1 MVEPSHRENLERGQL
16 RRLQE
21 MLAPILET
29 NAFYRRKLNGAGIER
44 PEDVHSLETYRS
56 LPFTTRDEFSADQL
70 DHPPFG
76 SNLTYPLQRYVRIH
90 RTSGTSGS
98 FLRWLDTEDC
108 WRWWARC
115 WAAVFAGAGVEA
127 GDRVFFA
134 FSFGPF
140 IGFWSGYEAAR
151 SVGALAIPGG
161 GMDSESRVRAIV
173 EEGATVV
180 VCTPTYALHLAE
192 VAAGAGISLA
202 DSRVQITIHAGE
214 PGAGMEATRKR
225 IEEAWG
231 ARCFDHAGAT
241 EVGAWGF
248 ECGAREGMHLNEHE
262 FIFEV
267 VDPGTGEAA
276 AEGELVIT
284 NLGRAGMPAI
294 RYRTGDRVRL
304 HSQPCSCGRSLR
316 RLAGG
321 VVGRMD
327 DALVIRGTVVYPSA
341 IENIVRRFPGV
352 GEFAVEAYRRGELD
366 ELRIQV
372 EVAAGNG
379 DGAGPAIAMEFRRV
393 LGLRVEVEMVP
404 GGSLP
409 RFEFKARRVV
419 DRRWNAALDGGP
431 MRRSSR

>member
-1 MVEPSHRENLERGQL
+1 MSAGWLEVARRKDLERAQM
-16 RRLQE
+16 RRLRE
-21 MLAPILET
+21 MLAPILES
-29 NAFYRRKLNGAGIER
+29 NAFYRHKLNGAGIER
-44 PEDVHSLETYRS
+44 PEDVHSLGSYRD
-56 LPFTTRDEFSADQL
+56 LPFTTRDEFSADQI

-76 SNLTYPLQRYVRIH
+76 SNLTFPLRRYIRVH
-90 RTSGTSGS
+90 RTSGTSGAS
-98 FLRWLDTEDC
+98 LRWLDTEDS

-115 WAAVFAGAGVEA
+115 WAEVFAGAGVGP

-140 IGFWSGYEAAR
+140 IGFWSGYEGAR
-151 SVGALAIPGG
+151 LVGALSLPGG

-173 EEGATVV
+173 EDGATVV

-202 DSRVQITIHAGE
+202 DSRVRTTIHAGE
-214 PGAGMEATRKR
+214 PGAGMEATRRR

-248 ECGAREGMHLNEHE
+248 ECGEREGMHLNEHE

-267 VDPGTGEAA
+267 VDPDTGEAA

-304 HSQPCSCGRSLR
+304 NSQPCSCGRPLQR
-316 RLAGG
+316 IVGG

-341 IENIVRRFPGV
+341 LENIVRRFPGV
-352 GEFAVEAYRRGELD
+352 GEFAVEVYRRGELD
-366 ELRIQV
+366 ELGIQV
-372 EVAAGNG
+372 EVSAG
-379 DGAGPAIAMEFRRV
+379 DGDGTGAAIAREFRSV
-393 LGLRVEVEMVP
+393 LGLRVQVETVP

-419 DRRWNAALDGGP
+419 DRRCNAALEVDP
-431 MRRSSR
+431 

>member
-1 MVEPSHRENLERGQL
+1 MVVPSHREHLEREQL

-44 PEDVHSLETYRS
+44 PQDVHSLETYRS

-76 SNLTYPLQRYVRIH
+76 SNLTYSLQRYVRIH

-98 FLRWLDTEDC
+98 SLRWLDTEDC

-115 WAAVFAGAGVEA
+115 WAAVYAGAGVGA
-127 GDRVFFA
+127 GDSIFFA

-140 IGFWSGYEAAR
+140 IGFWSGYEGAR
-151 SVGALAIPGG
+151 LVGALAIPGG

-192 VAAGAGISLA
+192 IAAGAGISLA
-202 DSRVQITIHAGE
+202 DSRVRTTIHAGE
-214 PGAGMEATRKR
+214 PGAGMGATRKR

-304 HSQPCSCGRSLR
+304 HSHPCSCGRSLQ

-341 IENIVRRFPGV
+341 IENIVRRFPVV

-372 EVAAGNG
+372 EVAGGNG
-379 DGAGPAIAMEFRRV
+379 EGTGPAIAREFRRV
-393 LGLRVEVEMVP
+393 LGLRVEVEIVP

-419 DRRWNAALDGGP
+419 DRRWNAEPDGAP
-431 MRRSSR
+431 MRRNSR

>member
-1 MVEPSHRENLERGQL
+1 MVEPSHREDLERERL
-16 RRLQE
+16 RRLQK

-44 PEDVHSLETYRS
+44 PEDVHSLETYRC
-56 LPFTTRDEFSADQL
+56 LPFTTRDEFSADQM

-98 FLRWLDTEDC
+98 HLRWLDTENC

-115 WAAVFAGAGVEA
+115 WAEVYAGAGVEA

-151 SVGALAIPGG
+151 LVGALSIPGG

-192 VAAGAGISLA
+192 VASGAGICLA
-202 DSRVQITIHAGE
+202 DSRVHTTIHAGE
-214 PGAGMEATRKR
+214 PGAGMGATRKR

-267 VDPGTGEAA
+267 VDPDTDEAA

-294 RYRTGDRVRL
+294 RYRTGDRVRML
-304 HSQPCSCGRSLR
+304 RHPCSCGRPLE

-321 VVGRMD
+321 VIGRMD

-341 IENIVRRFPGV
+341 IENIVRRFPEV
-352 GEFAVEAYRRGELD
+352 GEFGVEVYRRGELD
-366 ELRIQV
+366 EIRIQV
-372 EVAAGNG
+372 EVAGGIG
-379 DGAGPAIAMEFRRV
+379 DGTGPAIAGEFRSAM
-393 LGLRVEVEMVP
+393 GLRVEVENVP
-404 GGSLP
+404 WGSLP

-431 MRRSSR
+431 MRRNSC